1 MSRHEEM
8 CPHCRAK
15 QAGDTETV
23 VAPGPITAELPEQP
37 RVFRI
42 HFPDGHT
49 RDYTLHP
56 DGRLTL
62 AIHGQVLTTALDFEF
77 MAGTSWAGG
86 HIEWDPS
93 PLVEEPEPNATPVA
107 VQDAI
112 PLTA

>member
-8 CPHCRAK
+8 CPHCKAK
-15 QAGDTETV
+15 QAGDVETV
-23 VAPGPITAELPEQP
+23 TPPEPITAELPEQS
-37 RVFRI
+37 RLFRI

-62 AIHGQVLTTALDFEF
+62 AIGGQVLTTALDFEF

-86 HIEWDPS
+86 HIEWDPE
-93 PLVEEPEPNATPVA
+93 PLPAEPEPSPAA
-107 VQDAI
+107 VVEVRQEA
-112 PLTA
+112 LAL